1 MEGVCGGRLACM
13 VKSSG
18 RDQADDEPLL
28 SVAIA
33 FIWYVPA
40 EVHLWDDFMPNPE
53 LTSDVTDFV
62 PSPQSNVYFTLS
74 PSASLADVVKL

>member
-18 RDQADDEPLL
+18 IDQFDDVPLL

-33 FIWYVPA
+33 IIRYLPA
-40 EVHLWDDFMPNPE
+40 EVHLWDDLVPNPE
-53 LTSDVTDFV
+53 LTSGVIDFV

-74 PSASLADVVKL
+74 PSASLAEMVKL